1 MSKMDTIETAQ
12 KDEQC
17 THAAEKGTWSESINT
32 LFFSD
37 KMRIVYNVFRHISN
51 KTTLWYNS
59 YHMRL
64 KYRKAEHMKLYIIRH
79 GETSWNKEKKLQ
91 GQHDIMLNDA
101 GVRLAELTGEG
112 MKDIDFDLVISS
124 PLIRAKQTAELVMA
138 GRHLPMIT
146 DRRII
151 ELSFGDWEGECV
163 RDSKVLP
170 ADFIDKFYHDPY
182 HCMRA
187 PGGESFQD
195 VLKRT
200 EDFYQ
205 SLVQNKAYENAT
217 IFIST
222 HGAAGR
228 CLLANFYED
237 KEDIWRG
244 GIPKN
249 CSVCIVEVKDGVG
262 TVLEKDKIFYDEAE

>member
-1 MSKMDTIETAQ
+1 
-12 KDEQC
+12 
-17 THAAEKGTWSESINT
+17 
-32 LFFSD
+32 
-37 KMRIVYNVFRHISN
+37 
-51 KTTLWYNS
+51 
-59 YHMRL
+59 
-64 KYRKAEHMKLYIIRH
+64 
-79 GETSWNKEKKLQ
+79 
-91 GQHDIMLNDA
+91 
-101 GVRLAELTGEG
+101 
-112 MKDIDFDLVISS
+112 
-124 PLIRAKQTAELVMA
+124 
-138 GRHLPMIT
+138 MI
-146 DRRII
+146 
-151 ELSFGDWEGECV
+151 
-163 RDSKVLP
+163 
-170 ADFIDKFYHDPY
+170 PY

-228 CLLANFYED
+228 CLLANFYDD

>member
-1 MSKMDTIETAQ
+1 
-12 KDEQC
+12 
-17 THAAEKGTWSESINT
+17 
-32 LFFSD
+32 
-37 KMRIVYNVFRHISN
+37 
-51 KTTLWYNS
+51 
-59 YHMRL
+59 
-64 KYRKAEHMKLYIIRH
+64 MKLYIIRH
-79 GETSWNKEKKLQ
+79 GETSWNKQKKLQ
-91 GQHDIMLNDA
+91 GQRDIMLNDA
-101 GVRLAELTGEG
+101 GIRLAELTSEG

-170 ADFIDKFYHDPY
+170 PDFIDKFYNDPY

-228 CLLANFYED
+228 CLLANFYDD

>member
-1 MSKMDTIETAQ
+1 MLGNEQ
-12 KDEQC
+12 KIRLLPGDKIQ
-17 THAAEKGTWSESINT
+17 KG
-32 LFFSD
+32 
-37 KMRIVYNVFRHISN
+37 K
-51 KTTLWYNS
+51 K
-59 YHMRL
+59 
-64 KYRKAEHMKLYIIRH
+64 MKLYIIRH
-79 GETSWNKEKKLQ
+79 GETSWNKQKKLQ
-91 GQHDIMLNDA
+91 GQRDIMLNDA
-101 GVRLAELTGEG
+101 GIRLAELTGEG

-170 ADFIDKFYHDPY
+170 PDFIDKFYNDPY

-228 CLLANFYED
+228 CLLANF
-237 KEDIWRG
+237 
-244 GIPKN
+244 
-249 CSVCIVEVKDGVG
+249 
-262 TVLEKDKIFYDEAE
+262 

>member
-1 MSKMDTIETAQ
+1 M
-12 KDEQC
+12 
-17 THAAEKGTWSESINT
+17 
-32 LFFSD
+32 
-37 KMRIVYNVFRHISN
+37 Y
-51 KTTLWYNS
+51 
-59 YHMRL
+59 
-64 KYRKAEHMKLYIIRH
+64 
-79 GETSWNKEKKLQ
+79 
-91 GQHDIMLNDA
+91 
-101 GVRLAELTGEG
+101 
-112 MKDIDFDLVISS
+112 
-124 PLIRAKQTAELVMA
+124 
-138 GRHLPMIT
+138 
-146 DRRII
+146 
-151 ELSFGDWEGECV
+151 GECV

-228 CLLANFYED
+228 CFLANFYDD

>member
-1 MSKMDTIETAQ
+1 MLGNEQ
-12 KDEQC
+12 KICLLPGDKVQ
-17 THAAEKGTWSESINT
+17 KG
-32 LFFSD
+32 
-37 KMRIVYNVFRHISN
+37 K
-51 KTTLWYNS
+51 K
-59 YHMRL
+59 
-64 KYRKAEHMKLYIIRH
+64 MKLYIIRH
-79 GETSWNKEKKLQ
+79 GETSWNKQKKLQ
-91 GQHDIMLNDA
+91 GQRDIMLNDA
-101 GVRLAELTGEG
+101 GIRLAELTGEG

-124 PLIRAKQTAELVMA
+124 PLIRAKQTAELV
-138 GRHLPMIT
+138 
-146 DRRII
+146 
-151 ELSFGDWEGECV
+151 
-163 RDSKVLP
+163 
-170 ADFIDKFYHDPY
+170 FYNDPY

-228 CLLANFYED
+228 CLLANFYDD

>member
-1 MSKMDTIETAQ
+1 MWYQVVNVGGMDR
-12 KDEQC
+12 
-17 THAAEKGTWSESINT
+17 NY
-32 LFFSD
+32 L
-37 KMRIVYNVFRHISN
+37 
-51 KTTLWYNS
+51 
-59 YHMRL
+59 
-64 KYRKAEHMKLYIIRH
+64 
-79 GETSWNKEKKLQ
+79 ETS
-91 GQHDIMLNDA
+91 GSSIMAYALLK
-101 GVRLAELTGEG
+101 GVRLGFLPESYRTYGEKAFHGICEKYLSEDEKGELHLDGICLVAGLGGANRRSGT
-112 MKDIDFDLVISS
+112 FDYYMS
-124 PLIRAKQTAELVMA
+124 EL
-138 GRHLPMIT
+138 P
-146 DRRII
+146 
-151 ELSFGDWEGECV
+151 
-163 RDSKVLP
+163 P
-170 ADFIDKFYHDPY
+170 DFIDKFYNDPY

-228 CLLANFYED
+228 CLLANFYDD

>member
-1 MSKMDTIETAQ
+1 MLGNEQ
-12 KDEQC
+12 KIRLLPGDKVQ
-17 THAAEKGTWSESINT
+17 KG
-32 LFFSD
+32 
-37 KMRIVYNVFRHISN
+37 K
-51 KTTLWYNS
+51 K
-59 YHMRL
+59 
-64 KYRKAEHMKLYIIRH
+64 MKLYIIRH
-79 GETSWNKEKKLQ
+79 GETSWNKQKKLQ
-91 GQHDIMLNDA
+91 GQRDIMLNDA
-101 GVRLAELTGEG
+101 GIRLAELTGEG

-170 ADFIDKFYHDPY
+170 PDFIDKFYNDPY
-182 HCMRA
+182 
-187 PGGESFQD
+187 Q
-195 VLKRT
+195 
-200 EDFYQ
+200 
-205 SLVQNKAYENAT
+205 NAT

-228 CLLANFYED
+228 CLLANFYDD